1 MALLCVLSPVL
12 FGCGMEKEKAIL
24 MAAGSYADLAVVLSD
39 DGLRPLADR
48 YLPLLN
54 DEVTFVIQT
63 EPRFLVDIY
72 QADKWQLAK
81 GYKNCLFLLHLGQDS
96 APEKAIRSLIP
107 KEKWAELQSGRGGIV
122 QVPDPW
128 ASYQLL
134 VVVASAD
141 RNTLGSILRQGAPQ
155 IRDLIERDS
164 HRRILRRNRYDGL
177 QTDLMD
183 AYWKRFGFYLEIP
196 AAFRQNQVLEGELS
210 AVELMQNGP
219 SQGISICWQ
228 DVPDPQ
234 AAMGDRQAL
243 LALRERMGRRLHS
256 EELVPESLAWT
267 EAEIGGRPCVKLTGA
282 WTGQTFA
289 GGGPFWSYF
298 IPDVPRSRM
307 FCLDL
312 LVYAPGE
319 DKMAMFRRLDAVAGT
334 FSTTG
339 PQP

>member
-1 MALLCVLSPVL
+1 
-12 FGCGMEKEKAIL
+12 MEKDKAIL
-24 MAAGSYADLAVVLSD
+24 MAAGSYGDLAVVLSD
-39 DGLRPLADR
+39 EGLRPLADR

-63 EPRFLVDIY
+63 EPRFLVDSY
-72 QADKWQLAK
+72 PAEKWHLAK
-81 GYKNCLFLLHLGQDS
+81 GYKNCLFLLHLGLDS
-96 APEKAIRSLIP
+96 APEKAIRALVP
-107 KEKWAELQSGRGGIV
+107 REKWAELQSGRGGIV

-134 VVVASAD
+134 VVVASTD

-164 HRRILRRNRYDGL
+164 RERILRRNRYDGL

-183 AYWKRFGFYLEIP
+183 TYWKRFGFFLEIP
-196 AAFRQNQVLEGELS
+196 AAFRQNQVLDGELP

-228 DVPDPQ
+228 EVPDPQ
-234 AAMGDRQAL
+234 AALGDRGVL
-243 LALRERMGRRLHS
+243 LRLREQMGRLLHS
-256 EELVPESLAWT
+256 EDLVPESLVWS
-267 EAEIGGRPCVKLTGA
+267 EAEIGGRACVKLTGA
-282 WTGQTFA
+282 WTGQSFE
-289 GGGPFWSYF
+289 GGGPFWCYF
-298 IPDVPRSRM
+298 IPDGPRSRM

-312 LVYAPGE
+312 LVYAPGV
-319 DKMAMFRRLDAVAGT
+319 DKMAMFRRMDAVAGS